1 MRPFF
6 RRVVLEH
13 IPIAPLAIVV
23 DTTLEGSASNT
34 FVLPVVLTAG
44 DFARIFWGDGSSS
57 IATNGNNTHVYTS
70 GGTYTV
76 KILSKLFGGILFIGG
91 GDKAKV
97 KSILS
102 FGDGVLRQISD
113 AFSGCT
119 ALTYASNGYL
129 KTISSATTSQS
140 MFRTC
145 SSLTTIPLFDLSKVA
160 ITISMFRDCAALT
173 SIPLFDLSNVTD
185 ASYMFYGCTTLTTVP
200 LFNLSKATSVV
211 SLFYGCTGI
220 TTVPLFSLSTVTD
233 SSYMFFNCSS
243 LVSVPLFDLSKATN
257 TGEMFF
263 GCTNLTSV
271 PLFDLSK
278 VTNTLE
284 MFRGC
289 TSLTTVPLF
298 NLSKVTNAGNMFRSC
313 TNLTTIPLFDLSKV
327 TSASN
332 MFFGVTLTTTSYSDF
347 LTNLATLSLQSG
359 VTFHGGS
366 SKYNAAGA
374 IARAYLISTFGWT
387 ITDGGAAP

>member
-23 DTTLEGSASNT
+23 DTTLAGSASNT
-34 FVLPVVLTAG
+34 FVLPVILAAG

-70 GGTYTV
+70 NGIYTI
-76 KILSKLFGGILFIGG
+76 KIDTKVFGGILFLNG

-97 KSILS
+97 RSVLS
-102 FGDGVLRQISD
+102 FGDSILRQTTD
-113 AFSGCT
+113 TFFGCT
-119 ALTYASNGYL
+119 ALTYVSNGYL
-129 KTISSATTSQS
+129 KTTSSATSAQS
-140 MFRTC
+140 MLRGC
-145 SSLTTIPLFDLSKVA
+145 SSLTTVPLFDLSKVT
-160 ITISMFRDCAALT
+160 ITLAMLRDCTSLT
-173 SIPLFDLSNVTD
+173 SVPLFNLARVTD
-185 ASYMFYGCTTLTTVP
+185 ASYMFHNCTSLTTVP
-200 LFNLSKATSVV
+200 LFNLSSATTTLSMFFNCT
-211 SLFYGCTGI
+211 SL
-220 TTVPLFSLSTVTD
+220 TTVPLFNLTSAIN
-233 SSYMFFNCSS
+233 SSYMFYTCTS
-243 LVSVPLFDLSKATN
+243 LTTVPLFDLANVTDTSD
-257 TGEMFF
+257 MFF
-263 GCTNLTSV
+263 GCTSLTTV
-271 PLFDLSK
+271 PLLDLSK

-298 NLSKVTNAGNMFRSC
+298 DLSKVTNAGSMFRGC

-332 MFFGVTLTTTSYSDF
+332 MFFGVTLTTTSYSNF
-347 LTNLATLSLQSG
+347 LVNLATLPLQSN

-366 SKYNAAGA
+366 SKYNTAGGV
-374 IARAYLISTFGWT
+374 ARAYIISTFGWT